1 MPVSNLLPSDDTFI
15 ASSYPTTVFGS
26 YPLLYVGGYVAPG
39 DNYRTLLKF
48 DLFVIPQGSDILEA
62 ILKLYIFRKDV
73 PGPEVISVYLNQSDF
88 NQNTVTYLNAPAVT
102 PTGITKTVNDADVNN
117 FISIDITPLAQQWYT
132 NPAANNGITIIGPE
146 NTNSLVGS
154 YSTNLSDSSL
164 YPFLQVTY
172 QEGSNTSDMINEV
185 TQSGDY
191 IINESNTLLLDQR
204 ILGTFSVENTGFTNG
219 LAVLQILNGSSIWVD
234 EKSAEVSPGQTKV
247 LSTTASRLDERISIV
262 GIIDPIISGAVGDTL
277 NANDNLFN
285 PNNVPLTF
293 SSDNPDFPVDPNTGV
308 ISINNSG
315 SAVITVITKNIEGPS
330 ISFTVI
336 AIESNSV
343 YNQTQGTFYTSIQ
356 QAINAANP
364 GDVIQ
369 VGPGNYPE
377 NVTIDRRII
386 LNGSGSDVG
395 GTIINPASG
404 VGISISNG
412 GLNSTNRLVISDLLV
427 TGASQGISTIGNNQ
441 PSFITLS
448 NVSLLNNLNNGFSI
462 NISSSFPRMN
472 DLIITGSNFSNNVTA
487 GFRVPTYAQVSNL
500 TIRSSMFN
508 GNAFGILVFSGTA
521 IFNNINISNSTFN
534 NNTTKGMYY
543 EALSN
548 AFLTNNTIDSSG
560 TVGSFAAGIDINLK
574 HGNYQNINL
583 INNMVTNSGNGDP
596 VNGAAAVIKGRDDGT
611 NNGTLTDVTVSGGTY
626 SNAPVGIRFGETGQ
640 NNNYPTDTIVTGA
653 TIENNEIG
661 LQNVTTVT
669 ITQNNNTFIN
679 NGINIVGNFN

>member
-1 MPVSNLLPSDDTFI
+1 
-15 ASSYPTTVFGS
+15 
-26 YPLLYVGGYVAPG
+26 
-39 DNYRTLLKF
+39 
-48 DLFVIPQGSDILEA
+48 
-62 ILKLYIFRKDV
+62 
-73 PGPEVISVYLNQSDF
+73 
-88 NQNTVTYLNAPAVT
+88 
-102 PTGITKTVNDADVNN
+102 
-117 FISIDITPLAQQWYT
+117 
-132 NPAANNGITIIGPE
+132 
-146 NTNSLVGS
+146 
-154 YSTNLSDSSL
+154 
-164 YPFLQVTY
+164 
-172 QEGSNTSDMINEV
+172 
-185 TQSGDY
+185 
-191 IINESNTLLLDQR
+191 
-204 ILGTFSVENTGFTNG
+204 
-219 LAVLQILNGSSIWVD
+219 
-234 EKSAEVSPGQTKV
+234 
-247 LSTTASRLDERISIV
+247 
-262 GIIDPIISGAVGDTL
+262 
-277 NANDNLFN
+277 
-285 PNNVPLTF
+285 
-293 SSDNPDFPVDPNTGV
+293 
-308 ISINNSG
+308 
-315 SAVITVITKNIEGPS
+315 
-330 ISFTVI
+330 
-336 AIESNSV
+336 
-343 YNQTQGTFYTSIQ
+343 
-356 QAINAANP
+356 
-364 GDVIQ
+364 
-369 VGPGNYPE
+369 
-377 NVTIDRRII
+377 
-386 LNGSGSDVG
+386 
-395 GTIINPASG
+395 
-404 VGISISNG
+404 
-412 GLNSTNRLVISDLLV
+412 
-427 TGASQGISTIGNNQ
+427 
-441 PSFITLS
+441 
-448 NVSLLNNLNNGFSI
+448 
-462 NISSSFPRMN
+462 MN